1 MSKEAVK
8 LMLHEMEYVLD
19 CINNH
24 VVPFDG
30 DDFHEALRLGR
41 QSIAEAEKQE
51 PFAWMEPDWADG
63 TIFRDSEVN
72 KTTDFFH
79 DHMIPLYTAPQ
90 QRTWV
95 ELTEEDFV
103 CVHQLCDTP
112 IQAAEYVNHLL
123 KEKNNA

>member
-1 MSKEAVK
+1 MKVNCKGCANDDCSYFG
-8 LMLHEMEYVLD
+8 MNNYTSCLD
-19 CINNH
+19 Y
-24 VVPFDG
+24 
-30 DDFHEALRLGR
+30 
-41 QSIAEAEKQE
+41 K
-51 PFAWMEPDWADG
+51 
-63 TIFRDSEVN
+63 
-72 KTTDFFH
+72 
-79 DHMIPLYTAPQ
+79 PLNLVPQ